1 MSTTRRLFT
10 QGNSLVMVI
19 TADVAAHLGVRDGDM
34 IELFKESRKRITL
47 RKYHTKDEILQRS
60 KTAFRNYFPP

>member
-1 MSTTRRLFT
+1 MATTRRLFT

-19 TADVAAHLGVRDGDM
+19 TADVAAHLGVSDGDM

-47 RKYHTKDEILQRS
+47 RKYHAPDRRFTGQKVGPG
-60 KTAFRNYFPP
+60 TT